1 MFSVMRTIFVSCDKT
16 TQGLGD
22 SALSLQASLVEAE
35 AGRQKA
41 EEALQAA
48 HAALAACRRKSDTYR
63 RENRAL
69 LAKYDD
75 WLKSL
80 VDKRGSEGPLHD

>member
-1 MFSVMRTIFVSCDKT
+1 M
-16 TQGLGD
+16 
-22 SALSLQASLVEAE
+22 AEAE
-35 AGRQKA
+35 AGRQRA

-48 HAALAACRRKSDTYR
+48 HAALTASKRKADTYR

-69 LAKYDD
+69 LANYDD

-80 VDKRGSEGPLHD
+80 VAQRGSEAPLS